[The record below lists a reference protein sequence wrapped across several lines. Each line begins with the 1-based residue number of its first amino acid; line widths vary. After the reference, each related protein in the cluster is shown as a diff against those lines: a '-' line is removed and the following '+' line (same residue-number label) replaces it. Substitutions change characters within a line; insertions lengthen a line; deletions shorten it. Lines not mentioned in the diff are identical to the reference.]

1 MPFFFCFDAAA
12 ADDDGR
18 RREEDGLSLS
28 IGGKPKHPMSSKSMM
43 KSVVVRIVSVGL
55 GGRGQG
61 ELVGPQRDQLVG
73 SPLVSKLVHF
83 ISESLSPR
91 RYDDDSRL
99 FLHAFTL
106 L

>member
-43 KSVVVRIVSVGL
+43 KSVVIIV
-55 GGRGQG
+55 
-61 ELVGPQRDQLVG
+61 
-73 SPLVSKLVHF
+73 
-83 ISESLSPR
+83 
-91 RYDDDSRL
+91 
-99 FLHAFTL
+99 
-106 L
+106 